1 LISENKEKILKIENE
16 KEETKTHQTGGTPLT
31 LKNEGSNAVKMG
43 RKRRKEGEEEK
54 EQCCVARCRSKIE
67 TKIAERERERD

>member
-43 RKRRKEGEEEK
+43 RIEGEEEK

-67 TKIAERERERD
+67 TKIAERERERLSY